1 VVEDCKGLVLP
12 VYTLKRKLFLATYP
26 EIVFME
32 VRQCRKRRVSRG
44 IMA

>member
-26 EIVFME
+26 ETVFME
-32 VRQCRKRRVSRG
+32 VRQCRKPWVSRG

>member
-1 VVEDCKGLVLP
+1 VVEDRKRLVLP
-12 VYTLKRKLFLATYP
+12 VYALKRKLFLANYP

-32 VRQCRKRRVSRG
+32 VRQCRKRGVSRR

>member
-1 VVEDCKGLVLP
+1 MVESCKGLVLP
-12 VYTLKRKLFLATYP
+12 VYALKRKLFLATYP

-32 VRQCRKRRVSRG
+32 VRQCRKRWVWRR